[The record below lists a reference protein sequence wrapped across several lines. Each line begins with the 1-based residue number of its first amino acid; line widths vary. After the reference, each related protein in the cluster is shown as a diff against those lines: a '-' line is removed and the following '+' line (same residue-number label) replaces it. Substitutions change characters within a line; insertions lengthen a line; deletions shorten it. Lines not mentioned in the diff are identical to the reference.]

1 MVVVMSIIGTISCR
15 IHVWYECDEISWG
28 YRAWEKMV
36 VKKITSK
43 KIALCS
49 GGWALDKGER

>member
-28 YRAWEKMV
+28 YVEYGIIYYFEG
-36 VKKITSK
+36 ITLF
-43 KIALCS
+43 I
-49 GGWALDKGER
+49 E